1 MKNHWFE
8 EKEVLD
14 IGCNIG
20 HITIRL
26 AYEKQLVLSGSTF
39 LYFLSIAK
47 NHKPTRM
54 VGIDIDK
61 KLIEIAQKNVR
72 FYRDTR

>member
-1 MKNHWFE
+1 MF
-8 EKEVLD
+8 
-14 IGCNIG
+14 
-20 HITIRL
+20 
-26 AYEKQLVLSGSTF
+26 YF
-39 LYFLSIAK
+39 LFSPLSIAK

-72 FYRDTR
+72 FYRDTRWV